1 MRIEVLGNRYELLE
15 KIGGGGMAVVYKAK
29 CRLLNRFVAVKIL
42 RDEFIEDEEFVKRFE
57 VEAQSAAS
65 LSHPNIVS
73 IYDVGSQDNIY
84 YIVMEYVEGYTLKE
98 YIASK
103 GTIQWK
109 EAVKIAIQICSAIEH
124 AHNKQIIHRDIKPQN
139 ILMTKEGI
147 AKVTDFGIARAATS
161 STITIAGNTIGSVHY
176 FSPEQARGGYIDE
189 KSDLYS
195 LGIVIYEM
203 ITGKMP
209 FDGESPV
216 AVALK
221 HIHEKPVQPKE
232 IKEDIPKALNDLVM
246 KAIKKEQSGRYQTA
260 SEMLEDLYRVI
271 KEPNGD
277 FADDSVSMDLN
288 PTKKMRA
295 IDEYENDESP
305 KKEEYNIR
313 ANKGKNKVEKSK
325 KGDRISIW
333 LAIIISFIVIGVFT
347 YIGYS
352 VFVTSMP
359 AEGRKFIVKNYVGKD
374 FYEIV
379 DELKNANIEV
389 IEHWIYDEEIVK
401 NYIIKQSV
409 EQGSE
414 FKLDGYNSIEFHI
427 SKGPQLVK
435 IPDLTSKECRK
446 AEVDLQ
452 QLNLKPKV
460 VDEYSDIIPVDHV
473 ISTYPAADEEVKPET
488 EVILYRSLGP
498 QIKTVQV
505 PDLLGRTYTEA
516 QLILDEHNLRVG
528 TLYPEDRSPGSS
540 KIIKQEPESGET
552 VNEETAVN
560 MYFDQTKYVSI
571 PLELKNPELYG
582 EYVKVVAQIT
592 TSDTNETRIL
602 SERTVQKEYF
612 PISIDDIPVPENGST
627 KIRILIDDKL
637 YREATINWSEIE

>member
-1 MRIEVLGNRYELLE
+1 MEVLGNRYELLE
-15 KIGGGGMAVVYKAK
+15 KIGGGGMALVYKAR

-42 RDEFIEDEEFVKRFE
+42 REDFIEDEEFVKRFE

-73 IYDVGSQDNIY
+73 IYDVGNQDNIY
-84 YIVMEYVEGYTLKE
+84 YIVMEYVDGCTLKE

-103 GTIQWK
+103 GALPWK

-124 AHNKQIIHRDIKPQN
+124 AHSKQIIHRDIKPQN

-161 STITIAGNTIGSVHY
+161 STITIAGTTIGSVHY

-203 ITGKMP
+203 ITGRMP

-221 HIHEKPVQPKE
+221 HIHDKPVEPKE

-246 KAIKKEQSGRYQTA
+246 KAIKKEQSSRYQTA
-260 SEMLEDLYRVI
+260 SEMLEDLYRVL
-271 KEPNGD
+271 KEPEGD
-277 FADDSVSMDLN
+277 FIDADSDISMDLN
-288 PTKKMRA
+288 PTKKMKA
-295 IDEYENDESP
+295 INKYETDTLQ
-305 KKEEYNIR
+305 KEEYDIGEKTGS
-313 ANKGKNKVEKSK
+313 NKTNRSK
-325 KGDRISIW
+325 KGDKVSIW
-333 LAIIISFIVIGVFT
+333 LAVIISFIVIGVFT

-352 VFVTSMP
+352 VFITSMS
-359 AEGRKFIVKNYVGKD
+359 AEARKFVVKNYVGRD
-374 FYEIV
+374 FYEV
-379 DELKNANIEV
+379 VNELKNANIEV
-389 IEHWIYDEEIVK
+389 IEHWVYDEVVPK
-401 NYIIKQSV
+401 DYIIKQSV
-409 EQGSE
+409 EQGSV

-435 IPDLTSKECRK
+435 IPDLTNKECRK
-446 AEVDLQ
+446 AEVELQ

-473 ISTYPAADEEVKPET
+473 ISTYPGPNEEVKPET

-498 QIKTVQV
+498 QIRTVQV
-505 PDLLGRTYTEA
+505 PDLSGRTYTEA
-516 QLILDEHNLRVG
+516 QLILEQHNLKVG
-528 TLYPEDRSPGSS
+528 TLYPEGRSPGSS
-540 KIIKQEPESGET
+540 KIIKQEPEPGVT
-552 VNEETAVN
+552 VNEETPVN
-560 MYFDQTKYVSI
+560 MYFEQVKYVSI
-571 PLELKNPELYG
+571 PLDLNNPELYG
-582 EYVKVVAQIT
+582 EYVKVVTQIT
-592 TSDTNETRIL
+592 PSDTNETRIL
-602 SERTVQKEYF
+602 SERTIQKEYF
-612 PISIDDIPVPENGST
+612 PISIDDIPVPENGSV
-627 KIRILIDDKL
+627 KVRILIDDRL
-637 YREATINWSEIE
+637 YREATINWDEID

>member
-1 MRIEVLGNRYELLE
+1 MKMEVLGNRYELLE
-15 KIGGGGMAVVYKAK
+15 KIGGGGMALVYKAR

-42 RDEFIEDEEFVKRFE
+42 REEFIGDEEFVKRFE

-73 IYDVGSQDNIY
+73 IYDVGNQDNIY
-84 YIVMEYVEGYTLKE
+84 YIVMEYVDGSTLKD

-103 GTIQWK
+103 GALPWR

-124 AHNKQIIHRDIKPQN
+124 AHSKQIIHRDIKPQN

-203 ITGKMP
+203 ITGRMP

-221 HIHEKPVQPKE
+221 HIHEKPIPPKE
-232 IKEDIPKALNDLVM
+232 IKNDIPKALNDVVM
-246 KAIKKEQSGRYQTA
+246 KAIRKEQSSRYQTA
-260 SEMLEDLYRVI
+260 SEMLEDLYRVL
-271 KEPNGD
+271 KEPEGD
-277 FADDSVSMDLN
+277 FADTESSIDLN
-288 PTKKMRA
+288 PTKKMKA
-295 IDEYENDESP
+295 INEHETEMLQ
-305 KKEEYNIR
+305 KEEYDIEDKADSKK
-313 ANKGKNKVEKSK
+313 ANKRK
-325 KGDRISIW
+325 KGDKISIL
-333 LAIIISFIVIGVFT
+333 LAVIISFIVIGIFT

-352 VFVTSMP
+352 VFITSLS
-359 AEGRKFIVKNYVGKD
+359 AEARKFVVKNYVGRD

-379 DELKNANIEV
+379 NDLKNANIEV
-389 IEHWIYDEEIVK
+389 IEHWVYDEVVPK
-401 NYIIKQSV
+401 DYIIKQSV
-409 EQGSE
+409 EPGSV

-435 IPDLTSKECRK
+435 IPDLTNKECRK
-446 AEVDLQ
+446 AEVELQ

-473 ISTYPAADEEVKPET
+473 ITTYPNPNEEVKPET
-488 EVILYRSLGP
+488 EVIIYRSLGP

-505 PDLLGRTYTEA
+505 PDLIGRTYTEA
-516 QLILDEHNLRVG
+516 QLILEEHNLKVG
-528 TLYPEDRSPGSS
+528 TLYPEGRSPGSS
-540 KIIKQEPESGET
+540 KIIKQEPEPGIT
-552 VNEETAVN
+552 VNEESAVN
-560 MYFDQTKYVSI
+560 LYFEQVKYVSI
-571 PLELKNPELYG
+571 PLDLNNPELYG
-582 EYVKVVAQIT
+582 EYIKVVTQIT
-592 TSDTNETRIL
+592 PSDTNETRIL
-602 SERTVQKEYF
+602 SERVIQKGYF
-612 PISIDDIPVPENGST
+612 PISIDDIPVPENGSV
-627 KIRILIDDKL
+627 KVRILLDDKL
-637 YREATINWSEIE
+637 YREATIYWDEIE